1 MAATD
6 DRRSI
11 TTLRQMDKETARN
24 TLTVNEYERWE
35 KLQDLHEQADETRE
49 QWADEEDTVAE
60 ITVHADMDKLGTEL
74 DLYGN
79 DVLVHVDSGSSAIED
94 HADAVD
100 DILGDTDPEDVDSL
114 TQDDLDAVLTH
125 LLDMLDIA
133 LVRWNGTE
141 WADIAEDAR
150 ADTLARIGESWGV
163 EAVLLGW
170 FDIAAAM
177 HEDREEKV
185 SAVESFRNPERRGR
199 R

>member
-1 MAATD
+1 MSADTEYSAVD
-6 DRRSI
+6 LRR
-11 TTLRQMDKETARN
+11 MDKETARN
-24 TLTVNEYERWE
+24 TLTVTEYERWE
-35 KLQDLHEQADETRE
+35 KIQQLDDEAEETRE

-60 ITVHADMDKLGTEL
+60 ITVHADMEQLGTEL

-79 DVLVHVDSGSSAIED
+79 DVLVHVDSQNTALED

-100 DILGDTDPEDVDSL
+100 DILGDVDPEDVDSL
-114 TQDDLDAVLTH
+114 TQSDLDDVLGH

-141 WADIAEDAR
+141 WADLPEDAR

-163 EAVLLGW
+163 EAVLMAW
-170 FDIAAAM
+170 FDIAEAM
-177 HEDREEKV
+177 HAEREEKV
-185 SAVESFRNPERRGR
+185 SAIESFRNPERRGR

>member
-1 MAATD
+1 MSAD
-6 DRRSI
+6 SDRRGI
-11 TTLRQMDKETARN
+11 TELRQMDRETARN
-24 TLTVNEYERWE
+24 TLTVTEYERWE

-49 QWADEEDTVAE
+49 QWAEEEDTVAE
-60 ITVHADMDKLGTEL
+60 ITVHADMEQLGTEL

-79 DVLVHVDSGSSAIED
+79 DVLVHVDSQNTALED

-100 DILGDTDPEDVDSL
+100 DILGDVDPEDVDSL
-114 TQDDLDAVLTH
+114 TQSDLDDVLGH

-141 WADIAEDAR
+141 WADLPEDAR

-163 EAVLLGW
+163 EAVLMAW
-170 FDIAAAM
+170 FDIAEAM
-177 HEDREEKV
+177 HEEREEKV
-185 SAVESFRNPERRGR
+185 SAIESFRDPQRRGR

>member
-1 MAATD
+1 MSADTEYSAVD
-6 DRRSI
+6 LRR
-11 TTLRQMDKETARN
+11 MDKETARN
-24 TLTVNEYERWE
+24 TLTVTEYERWE
-35 KLQDLHEQADETRE
+35 KIQQLDDEAEETRE

-60 ITVHADMDKLGTEL
+60 ITVNADMEQLGTEL

-79 DVLVHVDSGSSAIED
+79 DVLVHVDSQNTALED

-100 DILGDTDPEDVDSL
+100 DILGDVDPEDVDSL
-114 TQDDLDAVLTH
+114 TQSDLDDVLGH

-141 WADIAEDAR
+141 WADLPEDAR

-163 EAVLLGW
+163 EAVLMAW
-170 FDIAAAM
+170 FDIAEAM
-177 HEDREEKV
+177 HAEREEKV
-185 SAVESFRNPERRGR
+185 SAIESFRNPERRGR